1 MDNNNPTVYTT
12 YTAGENPIKN
22 KPWFKTWRIVYAL
35 FGIVLIVELVLG
47 AKTLLSPI
55 PKTTTRSLQP
65 LSGGSISLLSDKLS
79 YKLGETV
86 SVKINVWTG
95 GYNSSGTDIVLN
107 YNPKVLQASPSGFI
121 RGKIYSDYPKVSVDV
136 IKGVIRISGV
146 AASAKQAFSG
156 AGEFGIFKFK
166 ARTKGT
172 TDLTIDFK
180 NGQTED
186 SNIMILSTNEDN
198 LQKVKNLKLNIE

>member
-1 MDNNNPTVYTT
+1 MDNNNPTVYT
-12 YTAGENPIKN
+12 ADENPIKN

-35 FGIVLIVELVLG
+35 FGIVLIAELILG
-47 AKTLLSPI
+47 AKTLLSPL
-55 PKTTTRSLQP
+55 PKITTRSLQP
-65 LSGGSISLLSDKLS
+65 LSGGSISLLSDKLT

-121 RGKIYSDYPKVSVDV
+121 RGTIYSDYPKVSVDV
-136 IKGVIRISGV
+136 IKGVIRISG
-146 AASAKQAFSG
+146 AAVSAKQGFSG
-156 AGEFGIFKFK
+156 AGEFGIFKFI

-172 TDLTIDFK
+172 TDITVDFK
-180 NGQTED
+180 EGHTDD
-186 SNIMILSTNEDN
+186 SNIMILSTNEDH
-198 LQKVKNLKLNIE
+198 LQKVKNLKLKLE

>member
-1 MDNNNPTVYTT
+1 MDNNNPTVYTS
-12 YTAGENPIKN
+12 YTAGENPVKN
-22 KPWFKTWRIVYAL
+22 KPWFRTWRIIYAL
-35 FGIVLIVELVLG
+35 FAIVLVVELVLG

-55 PKTTTRSLQP
+55 SKLTSPNLQP
-65 LSGGSISLLSDKLS
+65 LSGGNISLFSDKLT

-107 YNPKVLQASPSGFI
+107 YNPRVLQASPSGFI

-136 IKGVIRISGV
+136 INGVIRISGA

-156 AGEFGIFKFK
+156 AGEFGIFKFI
-166 ARTKGT
+166 ARSKGT

-180 NGQTED
+180 KGQTED
-186 SNIMILSTNEDN
+186 SNIMVLSTNEDH